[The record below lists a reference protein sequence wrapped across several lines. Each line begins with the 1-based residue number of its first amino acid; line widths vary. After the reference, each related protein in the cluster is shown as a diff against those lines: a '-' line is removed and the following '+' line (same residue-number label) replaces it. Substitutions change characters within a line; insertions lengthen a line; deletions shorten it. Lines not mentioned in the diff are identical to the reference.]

1 MGLNTLFLSFV
12 LAGNFNM
19 KKASVPKLDLKKIL
33 SAAQLP
39 GLPQSAVRLL
49 DLSKDPNNGPAEYA
63 SPIEVD
69 PGLSGQVLKLVNS
82 SYFGFAREI
91 SSVRMA
97 VNLVG
102 ITTIKNFT
110 LWNAV
115 WSLMTN
121 PRYGP
126 FELKSLWQDSLRRA
140 LFARA
145 LANLLNK
152 EEAEDVF
159 AAALL
164 QDMAIPILA
173 NESPH
178 FYMNLLQSRKQG
190 RMRLSSLENQLFG
203 WQHAQAAG
211 MMVLHWNLPEKIA
224 NLIENHIAIDEFVNK
239 PESAPDMV
247 AIGMSALLPT
257 IVDPVWTECQQFESY
272 YEKILPGNI
281 PTIVELLSNIDDDFS
296 QFAPLLKI
304 AKPTKTLVESYNEVT
319 VSQG

>member
-1 MGLNTLFLSFV
+1 MGLTTLFLIIF
-12 LAGNFNM
+12 LAANFNM
-19 KKASVPKLDLKKIL
+19 QESSAPKLDLKKIL
-33 SAAQLP
+33 SAAELP

-49 DLSKDPNNGPAEYA
+49 ELSQDPNNGPAEFA
-63 SPIEVD
+63 APIEVD

-102 ITTIKNFT
+102 IRTIKNFT
-110 LWNAV
+110 FWNAV
-115 WSLMTN
+115 WSMMTN

-145 LANLLNK
+145 VAKLLGK
-152 EEAEDVF
+152 IEAEDVF

-173 NESPH
+173 KESPYY
-178 FYMNLLQSRKQG
+178 YMNLLQSREQG
-190 RMRLSSLENQLFG
+190 RMRLSSLEHRVFG
-203 WQHAQAAG
+203 WQHAQAAA
-211 MMVLHWNLPEKIA
+211 MMARHWNLPENFA
-224 NLIENHIAIDEFVNK
+224 TMIENHIAIDKFADK
-239 PESAPDMV
+239 SESAPDNA

-257 IVDPVWTECQQFESY
+257 VVDPIWTECQQFEKY
-272 YEKILPGNI
+272 YEKLLPGNT
-281 PTIVELLSNIDDDFS
+281 PTIAELLSKIDHDFYEI
-296 QFAPLLKI
+296 APLLKI
-304 AKPTKTLVESYNEVT
+304 ATSTKSLVESYNEVT
-319 VSQG
+319 ALT